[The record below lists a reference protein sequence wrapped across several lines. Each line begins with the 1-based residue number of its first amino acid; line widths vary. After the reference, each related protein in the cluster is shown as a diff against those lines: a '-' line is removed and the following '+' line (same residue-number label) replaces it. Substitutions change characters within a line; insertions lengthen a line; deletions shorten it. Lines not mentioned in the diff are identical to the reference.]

1 MLNYIDPGHGSKHD
15 HAGSTIRTK
24 LMLSK
29 MNVLHRRKSLK
40 FFIAASLLAV
50 SLVTFILVYLCTSA
64 IFQKSHLRQAK
75 NTAQGVSTQA
85 VNSLLQLMV
94 NGWSREK
101 LLLFFDPILNANP
114 EIPMRITLLRAPL
127 VDKIFG
133 PVEES
138 NPDPE
143 MQQVLE
149 SGRMILEENG
159 YFVKRII
166 PVRAKEECLRC
177 HKNAKVGDI
186 FGVLKIEQDLGPA
199 IHAHARNLLLLFL
212 ALSPFPILLAVLI
225 SSYTTG
231 KIAKSVAVLR
241 DNIKKIN
248 RVSDLTNLDFS
259 SAETDFVEL
268 NQILREVDILVS
280 KVQDT
285 AVDRHLLEFEVKLL
299 ESFLI
304 TSDVVRNW
312 KDHVT
317 SLLIQFNEGMEAY
330 SLFSIFKSGE
340 DNYHLEIFWIHTP
353 SEKTREHF
361 ERIIQQRIRD
371 NEHLPFFANIEI
383 HHTIIDKTAP
393 EIIFNDQEIDTQ
405 LKTIFLNQPKIG
417 GIVGIGLQS
426 KISGEIGGSL
436 VIEGVLTTLMNVIGS
451 VRAIYNHNKEME
463 YHATR
468 DPLTGLFNQRVFW
481 DLAANEMHR
490 ARRHNHPF
498 SLLVLDL
505 DNFKM
510 VNDRYGHIFGDTF
523 LQMLAGK
530 IELFLREGDILT
542 RYGGDEFAVILPET
556 DQEEAY
562 AAAVRV
568 LESLKAITLEAP
580 DGSRIKSTVSIGLA
594 VYPDHAEEL
603 NALFMI
609 ADNMMYK
616 AKKEGKNK
624 IRIPTGK
631 DTLKAFRAKDD
642 QALFLLNVLENPEQ
656 VTPMF
661 QPIVDI
667 RTNSVPMYELL
678 MGIRQEGHILRANSF
693 IDVAEKMGIISQLD
707 FIVIEKAFKEVRKKQ
722 YQGKLFIN
730 LSPNSLILKR
740 YVTSVRN
747 MAAEYQINPANI
759 VFEITERDTVRN
771 RTLLE
776 KFARELKSEGF
787 KFAIDDF
794 GSGFSTFH
802 YLKLFSIDYIK
813 IEGDFVKNIPR
824 NPKDKAMVKSIIS
837 LANDLAIHTIAEY
850 VETAEILQAV
860 EEIGADYAQG
870 YFTGKPGPELRD
882 SCLRP

>member
-1 MLNYIDPGHGSKHD
+1 ML
-15 HAGSTIRTK
+15 RT
-24 LMLSK
+24 
-29 MNVLHRRKSLK
+29 MNVLHRQKSLK

-85 VNSLLQLMV
+85 VDSLLQLME
-94 NGWSREK
+94 NGWSRQK
-101 LLLFFDPILNANP
+101 LLHYFDPILNANP
-114 EIPMRITLLRAPL
+114 EIPMRITLLRAP
-127 VDKIFG
+127 I
-133 PVEES
+133 VEELFGS
-138 NPDPE
+138 LEDAKPQPE
-143 MQQVLE
+143 MEQVLK
-149 SGRMILEENG
+149 SGRMIFKEKG
-159 YFVKRII
+159 YSVERII
-166 PVRAKEECLRC
+166 AIRARQECLSC
-177 HKNAKVGDI
+177 HKNARVGDI

-199 IHAHARNLLLLFL
+199 IHAHLKNLMLLFL

-231 KIAKSVAVLR
+231 KIAKSVVVLR
-241 DNIKKIN
+241 DNIRRIN
-248 RVSDLTNLDFS
+248 SVQDLTNLVFS

-268 NQILREVDILVS
+268 NQILMEVDILVS
-280 KVQDT
+280 KVKDT
-285 AVDRHLLEFEVKLL
+285 AVDRHLLEFEVNLL

-312 KDHVT
+312 KDHVI
-317 SLLIQFNEGMEAY
+317 SLLGHFNEEMVAY

-340 DNYHLEIFWIHTP
+340 DQYQLEIFWKQTP
-353 SEKTREHF
+353 SKTTCEHF
-361 ERIIQQRIRD
+361 ERIVQQRIRED
-371 NEHLPFFANIEI
+371 EHLPFLAGIEI
-383 HHTIIDKTAP
+383 HHTIINKTTS
-393 EIIFNDQEIDTQ
+393 EINFNEQDIDAQ

-426 KISGEIGGSL
+426 GLSDDIGGSL

-562 AAAVRV
+562 SAAVRV
-568 LESLKAITLEAP
+568 LDSLKAITLEAP

-594 VYPDHAEEL
+594 IYPDHAEEL

-624 IRIPTGK
+624 IRVPTGQ
-631 DTLKAFRAKDD
+631 DTLKAFRAKDE
-642 QALFLLNVLENPEQ
+642 QALFLLNVLENPDQ
-656 VTPMF
+656 VIPLF

-667 RTNSVPMYELL
+667 RSNSAPMHELL
-678 MGIRQEGHILRANSF
+678 MGIRQEDHILRANSF

-707 FIVIEKAFKEVRKKQ
+707 FIVIEKAFKEVLKKQ
-722 YQGKLFIN
+722 YQGMLFIN

-747 MAAEYQINPANI
+747 LAAEYRINPANI

-771 RTLLE
+771 RSLLE
-776 KFARELKSEGF
+776 KFARELKGEGF

-813 IEGDFVKNIPR
+813 IEGDFVKNIPG
-824 NPKDKAMVKSIIS
+824 NKKDRALVKNIVS
-837 LANDLAIHTIAEY
+837 LAKDLNIRTIAEY
-850 VETAEILQAV
+850 IETAEILQAV
-860 EEIGADYAQG
+860 EDIGADYAQG
-870 YFTGKPGPELRD
+870 YFTGKPGPELKNY
-882 SCLRP
+882 

>member
-1 MLNYIDPGHGSKHD
+1 
-15 HAGSTIRTK
+15 
-24 LMLSK
+24 
-29 MNVLHRRKSLK
+29 MNVLHRQKSLK

-85 VNSLLQLMV
+85 VDSLLQLME
-94 NGWSREK
+94 NGWSRQK
-101 LLLFFDPILNANP
+101 LLHYFDPILNANP
-114 EIPMRITLLRAPL
+114 EIPMRITLLRAP
-127 VDKIFG
+127 I
-133 PVEES
+133 VEELFGS
-138 NPDPE
+138 LEDAKPQPE
-143 MQQVLE
+143 MEQVLK
-149 SGRMILEENG
+149 SGRMIFKEKG
-159 YFVKRII
+159 YSVERII
-166 PVRAKEECLRC
+166 AIRARQECLSC
-177 HKNAKVGDI
+177 HKNARVGDI

-199 IHAHARNLLLLFL
+199 IHAHLKNLMLLFL

-231 KIAKSVAVLR
+231 KIAKSVVVLR
-241 DNIKKIN
+241 DNIRRIN
-248 RVSDLTNLDFS
+248 SVQDLTNLVFS

-268 NQILREVDILVS
+268 NQILMEVDILVS
-280 KVQDT
+280 KVKDT
-285 AVDRHLLEFEVKLL
+285 AVDRHLLEFEVNLL

-312 KDHVT
+312 KDHVI
-317 SLLIQFNEGMEAY
+317 SLLGHFNEEMVAY

-340 DNYHLEIFWIHTP
+340 DQYQLEIFWKQTP
-353 SEKTREHF
+353 SKTTCEHF
-361 ERIIQQRIRD
+361 ERIVQQRIRED
-371 NEHLPFFANIEI
+371 EHLPFLAGIEI
-383 HHTIIDKTAP
+383 HHTIINKTTS
-393 EIIFNDQEIDTQ
+393 EINFNEQDIDAQ

-426 KISGEIGGSL
+426 GLSDDIGGSL

-562 AAAVRV
+562 SAAVRV
-568 LESLKAITLEAP
+568 LDSLKAITLEAP

-594 VYPDHAEEL
+594 IYPDHAEEL

-624 IRIPTGK
+624 IRVPTGQ
-631 DTLKAFRAKDD
+631 DTLKAFRAKDE
-642 QALFLLNVLENPEQ
+642 QALFLLNVLENPDQ
-656 VTPMF
+656 VIPLF

-667 RTNSVPMYELL
+667 RSNSAPMHELL
-678 MGIRQEGHILRANSF
+678 MGIRQEDHILRANSF

-707 FIVIEKAFKEVRKKQ
+707 FIVIEKAFKEVLKKQ
-722 YQGKLFIN
+722 YQGMLFIN

-747 MAAEYQINPANI
+747 LAAEYRINPANI

-771 RTLLE
+771 RSLLE
-776 KFARELKSEGF
+776 KFARELKGEGF

-813 IEGDFVKNIPR
+813 IEGDFVKNIPG
-824 NPKDKAMVKSIIS
+824 NKKDRALVKNIVS
-837 LANDLAIHTIAEY
+837 LAKDLNIRTIAEY
-850 VETAEILQAV
+850 IETAEILQAV
-860 EEIGADYAQG
+860 EDIGADYAQG
-870 YFTGKPGPELRD
+870 YFTGKPGPELKNY
-882 SCLRP
+882 